1 MKECAAQRSYMVS
14 ILESVV
20 GRSADLF
27 VLHVPRHRP
36 SRRKKKQAGQKKH
49 QKLEDVQDLI
59 KIQEAKNKNKK
70 QFIGSDDRA
79 FCVLSRFPECLS
91 HSLT

>member
-1 MKECAAQRSYMVS
+1 MKECAARRSYMVS
-14 ILESVV
+14 SLESVV

-27 VLHVPRHRP
+27 VLHVPHVIAQADG
-36 SRRKKKQAGQKKH
+36 KKTKQAGQKKH

-59 KIQEAKNKNKK
+59 KIQETKK

-79 FCVLSRFPECLS
+79 FCVLSRFPEYLS